1 MDYTRLYKLIAEIP
15 AGQVATYGQLAK
27 IVGCGPRQVGQALG
41 ALDGKNAQKVPWHRV
56 VNSQGKISVRT
67 GGGGETL
74 QGDLLRKEG
83 IIWRASGRID
93 LKTYGWPGPF
103 DPDAWR

>member
-1 MDYTRLYKLIAEIP
+1 MDYARLYNLIAEIP
-15 AGQVATYGQLAK
+15 SGQVATYGQLARL
-27 IVGCGPRQVGQALG
+27 VGCGPRQVGQALSV
-41 ALDGKNAQKVPWHRV
+41 LDGKKGREVPWHRV
-56 VNSQGKISVRT
+56 VNSQGKISLRAE
-67 GGGGETL
+67 GGGATL
-74 QGDLLRKEG
+74 QADLLRQEG

>member
-1 MDYTRLYKLIAEIP
+1 MDYVRLYKLVAEIP

-41 ALDGKNAQKVPWHRV
+41 ALDGKTAKKVPWHRV
-56 VNSQGKISVRT
+56 VNSQGKISVRSE
-67 GGGGETL
+67 GGGETL
-74 QGDLLRKEG
+74 QADLLRKEG
-83 IIWRASGRID
+83 IIWRASGRLD
-93 LKTYGWPGPF
+93 LKTYRWAGPF

>member
-1 MDYTRLYKLIAEIP
+1 
-15 AGQVATYGQLAK
+15 
-27 IVGCGPRQVGQALG
+27 
-41 ALDGKNAQKVPWHRV
+41 V
-56 VNSQGKISVRT
+56 VNSQGKISVRSE
-67 GGGGETL
+67 GGGETL

-93 LKTYGWPGPF
+93 LKTYRWTGPF